1 MKKYIGPI
9 LSIATIGMLFYTL
22 FDLKEQI
29 KQIPQLQQQLDSL
42 QHQRDSLHD
51 EAFNLGVENMR
62 HEITRDEVLTK
73 YPKVYDE
80 YNSYLSTQT
89 E

>member
-22 FDLKEQI
+22 FDLKEQV
-29 KQIPQLQQQLDSL
+29 KVIPQLKKDLNERQRVLDSVNNEL
-42 QHQRDSLHD
+42 FISNTIVTRY
-51 EAFNLGVENMR
+51 
-62 HEITRDEVLTK
+62 EITLDWYKTEH
-73 YPKVYDE
+73 PKEAKKFEDW
-80 YNSYLSTQT
+80 LSHNT

>member
-22 FDLKEQI
+22 FDLKEQV
-29 KQIPQLQQQLDSL
+29 KVIPQLHSQLDSV
-42 QHQRDSLHD
+42 QKVTDSLHD
-51 EAFNLGVENMR
+51 ELFNSRVEVGRYEMTLDWYKTE
-62 HEITRDEVLTK
+62 H
-73 YPKVYDE
+73 PKE
-80 YNSYLSTQT
+80 AKKFEEWLSHNT

>member
-9 LSIATIGMLFYTL
+9 LSISTIAMLFYTL
-22 FDLKEQI
+22 FDLKEQV
-29 KQIPQLQQQLDSL
+29 KQIPQLKQQLDSV
-42 QHQRDSLHD
+42 QHTADSLQD
-51 EAFNLGVENMR
+51 ETFMLNVELTR

-80 YNSYLSTQT
+80 YNTFLFTQT

>member
-22 FDLKEQI
+22 FDLKEQV
-29 KQIPQLQQQLDSL
+29 KQIPVLEHQLDSV
-42 QHQRDSLHD
+42 QCIKDSLYD
-51 EAFNLGVENMR
+51 EAFILHVEMGR
-62 HEITRDEVLTK
+62 HEITREEVLTK
-73 YPKVYDE
+73 YPKIYEE
-80 YNSYLSTQT
+80 YNSFLHSET

>member
-22 FDLKEQI
+22 FDLKEQV
-29 KQIPQLQQQLDSL
+29 KVIPQLRQQLDST
-42 QHQRDSLHD
+42 QKVADSMYYEL
-51 EAFNLGVENMR
+51 FNASTSLTR
-62 HEITRDEVLTK
+62 YEITLDWYKIE
-73 YPKVYDE
+73 YPKEAKKFEDW
-80 YNSYLSTQT
+80 LSHNT

>member
-9 LSIATIGMLFYTL
+9 LNLASITMLFYIL
-22 FDLKEQI
+22 FHLKEQV
-29 KQIPQLQQQLDSL
+29 KQIPKLQDQVDTL
-42 QHQRDSLHD
+42 QHQKDSLHD
-51 EAFNLGVENMR
+51 EAFSLSVEMMR
-62 HEITRDEVLTK
+62 HEVTREEVLSK
-73 YPKVYDE
+73 YPKIYEE

>member
-29 KQIPQLQQQLDSL
+29 KQIPQMQKQI
-42 QHQRDSLHD
+42 DSLHD
-51 EAFNLGVENMR
+51 ETFILGVENMR
-62 HEITRDEVLTK
+62 HEITRDEVLSK
-73 YPKVYDE
+73 YPKVYEE
-80 YNSYLSTQT
+80 YNSYLSTET

>member
-22 FDLKEQI
+22 FDLKEQV
-29 KQIPQLQQQLDSL
+29 KQIPKLQKELKSVMYIK
-42 QHQRDSLHD
+42 DSLHD
-51 EAFNLGVENMR
+51 ENFILHIEMSR

-80 YNSYLSTQT
+80 YNTFLYTQT

>member
-22 FDLKEQI
+22 FDLKNQI
-29 KQIPQLQQQLDSL
+29 KLIPILQNQVDSL
-42 QHQRDSLHD
+42 QQELFIEKTD
-51 EAFNLGVENMR
+51 AGR
-62 HEITRDEVLTK
+62 HEITREEILKLK
-73 YPKVYDE
+73 YPKVYEE
-80 YNSYLSTQT
+80 YNKFLETKT

>member
-22 FDLKEQI
+22 FDLKEQV
-29 KQIPQLQQQLDSL
+29 KVIPQLKKDLQEKQRVLDSVNNEL
-42 QHQRDSLHD
+42 FISSTIVTRY
-51 EAFNLGVENMR
+51 
-62 HEITRDEVLTK
+62 EITLDWYKTEH
-73 YPKVYDE
+73 PKEAAKFEDW
-80 YNSYLSTQT
+80 LSHNT